1 MGALWRRLAWVLFY
15 IWLDVLIGAI
25 TYIVSHGEADLTSGE
40 LMIRIMT
47 AMLLANGIVG
57 GPDIMLYWG
66 ESGRRIEAERKLGEE
81 RKLRD
86 NCCRSKERTRRSR
99 GPHPAVG
106 RAAGP
111 GTPTLRNRV
120 IRSAGQRITEA
131 RR

>member
-57 GPDIMLYWG
+57 GPDIMLYWR
-66 ESGRRIEAERKLGEE
+66 ESGRRIEAERKQVEAERKLDEE

-86 NCCRSKERTRRSR
+86 KAEKERDEAVALTRRLEEQLAQER
-99 GPHPAVG
+99 Q
-106 RAAGP
+106 
-111 GTPTLRNRV
+111 
-120 IRSAGQRITEA
+120 RSETE
-131 RR
+131 

>member
-15 IWLDVLIGAI
+15 ISLDVLIGAI

-47 AMLLANGIVG
+47 AILLANGIVG
-57 GPDIMLYWG
+57 GPDIMLYWR

-86 NCCRSKERTRRSR
+86 KAEKERDEAVALISS
-99 GPHPAVG
+99 VG

>member
-57 GPDIMLYWG
+57 GPDVMLYWG
-66 ESGRRIEAERKLGEE
+66 ESGRRIEAERKQVEAERKLDEE
-81 RKLRD
+81 RKLLAEAR
-86 NCCRSKERTRRSR
+86 KERDEAVALTRRLEEQLAQER
-99 GPHPAVG
+99 Q
-106 RAAGP
+106 
-111 GTPTLRNRV
+111 
-120 IRSAGQRITEA
+120 RSETE
-131 RR
+131 

>member
-15 IWLDVLIGAI
+15 ISLDVLIGAI

-40 LMIRIMT
+40 LMIRMMT
-47 AMLLANGIVG
+47 AILLANGIVG
-57 GPDIMLYWG
+57 GPDIMLYWR

-86 NCCRSKERTRRSR
+86 KAEKERDEAVALIPS
-99 GPHPAVG
+99 VG

>member
-15 IWLDVLIGAI
+15 ISLDVLIGAI

-57 GPDIMLYWG
+57 GPDIMLYWR

-86 NCCRSKERTRRSR
+86 KAEQERDEAVALIPS
-99 GPHPAVG
+99 VG

>member
-86 NCCRSKERTRRSR
+86 KAEKERDEAVALIRRLEEQLAQER
-99 GPHPAVG
+99 Q
-106 RAAGP
+106 
-111 GTPTLRNRV
+111 
-120 IRSAGQRITEA
+120 RSETE
-131 RR
+131 

>member
-66 ESGRRIEAERKLGEE
+66 ESGRRIEAERKQVEAERKLDEE
-81 RKLRD
+81 RKLLAEAR
-86 NCCRSKERTRRSR
+86 KERDEAVALIRRLEEQLAQER
-99 GPHPAVG
+99 Q
-106 RAAGP
+106 
-111 GTPTLRNRV
+111 
-120 IRSAGQRITEA
+120 RSETE
-131 RR
+131 

>member
-15 IWLDVLIGAI
+15 ISLDVLIGAI

-40 LMIRIMT
+40 FMIRIMT
-47 AMLLANGIVG
+47 AILLANGIVG
-57 GPDIMLYWG
+57 GPDIMLYWR

-86 NCCRSKERTRRSR
+86 KAEKERDEAVALIPS
-99 GPHPAVG
+99 VG

>member
-15 IWLDVLIGAI
+15 ISLDVLIGAI

-47 AMLLANGIVG
+47 AILLANGIVG
-57 GPDIMLYWG
+57 GPDIMLYWR

-86 NCCRSKERTRRSR
+86 KAEKERDEAVALIPS
-99 GPHPAVG
+99 VG

-120 IRSAGQRITEA
+120 IPSPGQRITEA

>member
-57 GPDIMLYWG
+57 GPDVMLYWR
-66 ESGRRIEAERKLGEE
+66 ESGRRIEAERKQVEAERKLDEE
-81 RKLRD
+81 RKLLAEAR
-86 NCCRSKERTRRSR
+86 KERDEAVALTRRLEEQLAQER
-99 GPHPAVG
+99 Q
-106 RAAGP
+106 
-111 GTPTLRNRV
+111 
-120 IRSAGQRITEA
+120 RSETE
-131 RR
+131 

>member
-57 GPDIMLYWG
+57 GPDIMLYWR
-66 ESGRRIEAERKLGEE
+66 ESGRRIEAERKQVEAERKLDEE
-81 RKLRD
+81 RKLLAEAR
-86 NCCRSKERTRRSR
+86 KERDEAVALIRRLEEQLAQER
-99 GPHPAVG
+99 Q
-106 RAAGP
+106 
-111 GTPTLRNRV
+111 
-120 IRSAGQRITEA
+120 RSETE
-131 RR
+131 

>member
-57 GPDIMLYWG
+57 GPDVMLYWR
-66 ESGRRIEAERKLGEE
+66 ESGRRIEAERKQVEAE
-81 RKLRD
+81 RKLDEERQLLAEA
-86 NCCRSKERTRRSR
+86 RKERDEAVALIRRLEEQLAQER
-99 GPHPAVG
+99 Q
-106 RAAGP
+106 
-111 GTPTLRNRV
+111 
-120 IRSAGQRITEA
+120 RSETE
-131 RR
+131 

>member
-15 IWLDVLIGAI
+15 ISLDVLIGAI

-47 AMLLANGIVG
+47 AILLANGIVG
-57 GPDIMLYWG
+57 GPDIMLYWR

-86 NCCRSKERTRRSR
+86 KAEKERDEAVALIPS
-99 GPHPAVG
+99 VG

>member
-57 GPDIMLYWG
+57 GPDIMLYWR
-66 ESGRRIEAERKLGEE
+66 ESGRRIEAERKQVEAERKLDEE

-86 NCCRSKERTRRSR
+86 KAEKERDEAVALIRRLEEQLAQER
-99 GPHPAVG
+99 Q
-106 RAAGP
+106 
-111 GTPTLRNRV
+111 
-120 IRSAGQRITEA
+120 RSETE
-131 RR
+131 

>member
-57 GPDIMLYWG
+57 GPDVMLYWR
-66 ESGRRIEAERKLGEE
+66 ESGRRIEAERKQVEAE
-81 RKLRD
+81 RKLDEERQLLAEA
-86 NCCRSKERTRRSR
+86 RKERDEAVALTRRLEEQLAQER
-99 GPHPAVG
+99 Q
-106 RAAGP
+106 
-111 GTPTLRNRV
+111 
-120 IRSAGQRITEA
+120 RSETA
-131 RR
+131 